1 MALNKLLNNSNPQ
14 NDWRFCLQV
23 QIWQAMLQ
31 RHQVMHIPDR
41 VTLTNHIRSTVN
53 KKAENPREYA
63 CYERVLK
70 ARKIYSG

>member
-1 MALNKLLNNSNPQ
+1 
-14 NDWRFCLQV
+14 
-23 QIWQAMLQ
+23 
-31 RHQVMHIPDR
+31 MHIPDR
-41 VTLTNHIRSTVN
+41 VTLTNHIRSTLN